1 MRGGGLL
8 AVGLALLAGCTTIGD
23 RLETV
28 RTPDGIA
35 QATADFYVRDVGD
48 ACCSVAVVTPSGT
61 VFANAGGADE
71 HTLYRTASLS
81 KLFFHSALL
90 KLQAEGR
97 LNLDRPVGA
106 CSRLDLP
113 PEYRTV
119 TLRDLLHNRSGL
131 PREFLLRFEPGAMF
145 AALFCGCVGTDVYG
159 SFQSRDDFAR
169 ETWRPW
175 WRYAVR
181 HKREIYSNVGFG
193 LLGTAVEDV
202 LDRSLEDIVRR
213 EVAEPLRLEDTTYAP
228 HPDQTNRVARACAG
242 QLPWFTPRGREVPEH
257 RLGEA
262 LRATGGLFSSAAD
275 CATFCAS
282 YWHVLDGQLQ
292 ERVLDAYHDD
302 QLYGLLRAHSLPS
315 GRRVLYRAGMIYGG
329 ASFVGFDPVDRTIV
343 IILRN
348 VTSWPDDRG
357 FAVMDALARARRTRG
372 GPEMPMLSWFQVAAS
387 QAFSSVNTAS
397 GAGFSGT

>member
-1 MRGGGLL
+1 MKGGGLL
-8 AVGLALLAGCTTIGD
+8 AAGLVLLAGCTTIGD
-23 RLETV
+23 RLESA
-28 RTPDGIA
+28 RTPAEIA

-48 ACCSVAVVTPSGT
+48 DCCSVALVTSSGA
-61 VFANAGGADE
+61 VFADAGPATR

-81 KLFFHSALL
+81 KLFLHSALL

-97 LNLDRPVGA
+97 LNLDRSVGA
-106 CSRLDLP
+106 CSKLDLP

-145 AALFCGCVGTDVYG
+145 AALFCGCFGTDVYG

-169 ETWRPW
+169 EAWRPW
-175 WRYAVR
+175 WRHAVR

-193 LLGTAVEDV
+193 LLGSAVEDV
-202 LDRSLEDIVRR
+202 LGQSLEEVVGR
-213 EVAEPLRLEDTTYAP
+213 EVVDPLGLGDTAYDP
-228 HPDQTNRVARACAG
+228 RPDQTNRVARACAG

-262 LRATGGLFSSAAD
+262 LRATGGLYSSTSD
-275 CATFCAS
+275 CAAFCTY
-282 YWHVLDGQLQ
+282 YWRILDEQFK
-292 ERVLDAYHDD
+292 ERVLDAYCDD
-302 QLYGLLRAHSLPS
+302 QLYGLLRVHRLPS

-329 ASFVGFDPVDRTIV
+329 ASFVGFDPVDRTVVIV
-343 IILRN
+343 LRN

-357 FAVMDALARARRTRG
+357 FEVMDALARRG
-372 GPEMPMLSWFQVAAS
+372 G
-387 QAFSSVNTAS
+387 
-397 GAGFSGT
+397 GAPAPTE